1 MKAYGKTQNDVDVEK
16 MLQCRDIVKEILN
29 FGVDENQKIQIVKL
43 MAMELENVNLMKDI
57 VNIIKSVDENADG
70 QKLIVT

>member
-16 MLQCRDIVKEILN
+16 MLQCRNIVKEILN

-57 VNIIKSVDENADG
+57 VNIIKSVGENADG